1 MEQKGNFMKIIM
13 NVEINEGYEKW
24 KQLFLSA
31 DAAREKYGIKVL
43 AYGHPKDNENKVYQ
57 VLEVESMEKMQEA
70 MQDPEIAKA
79 RTDAGVNLDTQELVF
94 LVE

>member
-1 MEQKGNFMKIIM
+1 MKIIM

-24 KQLFLSA
+24 KQLFVSA
-31 DAAREKYGIKVL
+31 DDAREKYGIKVL

-79 RTDAGVNLDTQELVF
+79 RTEAGVNLDTQELVF

>member
-1 MEQKGNFMKIIM
+1 M

-24 KQLFLSA
+24 RQLFFSA
-31 DAAREKYGIKVL
+31 DAVREKHGIKVL

-57 VLEVESMEKMQEA
+57 VLEVESMKKMKEA

-79 RTDAGVNLDTQELVF
+79 RIDAGVNLDTQELVF

>member
-1 MEQKGNFMKIIM
+1 MKIIM
-13 NVEINEGYEKW
+13 NVEITEGYEKW
-24 KQLFLSA
+24 KQLFLST
-31 DAAREKYGIKVL
+31 DAQREKYGVKVL
-43 AYGHPKDNENKVYQ
+43 AYGHPKDNENKIYQ

-79 RTDAGVNLDTQELVF
+79 RTDAGVNLDTQEVVF